1 VVLLVEDEGHSGQ
14 LCAIE
19 HDEDPED
26 RNVEAEYRS
35 SWDGPRRIEEVRET
49 AFAFFECRLFEHRR
63 LEDGGGAIV
72 DVSSHAGIRG
82 SPERT
87 PYSASKHGVIGLT
100 RSVALEYA
108 DEGLRA
114 NAVCPMIVETP
125 AIASMSPEE
134 REEVTAGVPMG
145 WPADSEEVASA
156 IVWLCSAEA
165 SFVTGHTMPVDGG
178 QTRQ

>member
-1 VVLLVEDEGHSGQ
+1 
-14 LCAIE
+14 
-19 HDEDPED
+19 
-26 RNVEAEYRS
+26 
-35 SWDGPRRIEEVRET
+35 
-49 AFAFFECRLFEHRR
+49 
-63 LEDGGGAIV
+63 
-72 DVSSHAGIRG
+72 
-82 SPERT
+82 
-87 PYSASKHGVIGLT
+87 VIGLT

-114 NAVCPMIVETP
+114 NAICPMIAETP

-134 REEVTAGVPMG
+134 REEVTAGVPME